1 MSVFIRLLGPID
13 ICHDNAVT
21 AIGAPKRRAMLATL
35 ALAANRPVSLP
46 ALLDTLWGDAAPPS
60 ALKNLRTHAHALR
73 ALVDGRL
80 VTRSGAYELRLDAD
94 EVDATLFLSLADR
107 GAAALAAGD
116 PCGAVAAHG
125 EALALWRDVSLP
137 GMPRTGSLDATLTGL
152 SERRLAVFE
161 SYCDAR
167 LATGATSELIPA
179 LRRHLGTHPFRERA
193 WAALM
198 VAQYRTGDL
207 EASLASFG
215 HAEAILREQLGV
227 DPGREL
233 GDLRQA
239 ILARDPRLDLPWFPF
254 SPTRAGPLP
263 RR

>member
-13 ICHDNAVT
+13 ICHDDAVM
-21 AIGAPKRRAMLATL
+21 AIGAPKRRAMLAML
-35 ALAANRPVSLP
+35 ALGANRPVTLP
-46 ALLDTLWGDAAPPS
+46 ALVDTLWGDAAPPS

-73 ALVDGRL
+73 SLVDGRL
-80 VTRSGAYELRLDAD
+80 VTRPGAYELQLNTD
-94 EVDATLFLSLADR
+94 ELDATLFVSLADR

-116 PCGAVAAHG
+116 PSGAVAAHG
-125 EALALWRDVSLP
+125 EALALWRDASLP
-137 GMPRTGSLDATLTGL
+137 GMPHAGGLDATLTGL

-167 LATGATSELIPA
+167 LATGSTSELIPA
-179 LRRHLGTHPFRERA
+179 LRRHLGVHPFRERA

-198 VAQYRTGDL
+198 LAQYRSGDL
-207 EASLASFG
+207 EASLSSFG

-233 GDLRQA
+233 VDLRQA
-239 ILARDPRLDLPWFPF
+239 ILARDPRLDLPRFPF
-254 SPTRAGPLP
+254 SPTRVERL
-263 RR
+263 RRR